1 MKKILLMCLLLGGTA
16 LTATAQNNDR
26 ELQKRDSIN
35 QESRFNALDY
45 LFQPRYR
52 YNEEPWEKNSFWD
65 HTYLQVGTGA
75 FQFDSKGSPSLD
87 FLQAMNV
94 TIGHDFSAFHSA
106 RIGAGFNF
114 SRAAKGGL
122 DNMKIFDVHA
132 DWLFNL
138 SNYTAGYKKA
148 RYVDVQTIAGLGV
161 ERINLGG
168 KTATALEA
176 RLGTD
181 VRFRLGTRNYL
192 SLEPMVTIM
201 QNKDLYPG
209 SADFLLNYGLN
220 LNWGYYIHPDAVI
233 AHPKAGAEDLNPV
246 FFELGAGAVFRGAN
260 DLRTFKTTGP
270 TYAFNVGKWMSPVWG
285 ARLGL
290 QVGAPIYTYTT
301 VQGDVMNNAATFLA
315 GNAEL
320 LFNPFGLK
328 DTYNADQKYGA
339 FLFGGM
345 TYGVHMPNQGDN
357 MAFRGYTGGLNLWK
371 RIDKNAELFIEPR
384 VTRVMYAQNQIL
396 PNENLYSL
404 MAGVRMKTY
413 PYMERLQRATETFDA
428 RYWFLQL
435 GYGFGV
441 NTQDIWTNGTSRQ
454 NWRGTWDLGLGYRY
468 SNLSALRLVAGQNFN
483 MYTDN
488 DYRETS
494 LSLQYMANLNT
505 MLNRYSSEDRLNT
518 WLYAGPYVMDKNIP
532 SGAQW
537 RVGGT
542 AGVNFDYALNNTTS
556 LFVQPGVRY
565 DFKDKDWSVDYKLG
579 VAYRFDN
586 GTNYNTFWN
595 TDAYFEV
602 GAGVEHLT
610 QEGLDYGWGPQIQL
624 GFGKWYDRVLGSR
637 FTGRAAVVNSDHR
650 AVNTVG
656 LNADVM
662 LDPISLLNPNYE
674 RRTAKAGLS
683 LFFGG
688 NFGVVNER
696 GHLQDY
702 ENHIFS
708 GFSQGAQLW
717 TRINPNTRLFA
728 EGRYGL
734 NRTGIWNQNNILRP
748 LDITLGIAFDY
759 DETGGRASHVGRPG
773 QADPTLEE
781 TLLRYKSLLEHKY
794 WFIQADFGGNV
805 NQTRQ
810 WMNGNSKQNWRGEWG
825 TALGYRWSNLSAARL
840 ALGQDWTFGREDWR
854 EITAGVDYM
863 LNVNAL
869 MNHSDGD
876 DRWNLWALAG
886 PYAAAYHENGDDEF
900 YAGVNAGFQL
910 SYQLN
915 KTTSLYIQPQVRK
928 RFGAT
933 KDFSMLAKAGV
944 SYRFDNGAYYDTFW
958 NENSF
963 FEFGAG
969 AQTIM
974 DTDEND
980 TQEWG
985 PRVEFG
991 FGKWYDRVLG
1001 TKVMASLSGNN
1012 GSYQNTRT
1020 VNVLTDLMIDPIG
1033 LLSKNYDRQSA
1044 KAGIYF
1050 LVGGEFGVMNEYRND
1065 GWDRGYTHL
1074 MSGFNEGAQIWV
1086 RTSPTSRV
1094 YAQGRFSQIHAGNWT
1109 TGRFFKPVV
1118 FTVGASFDY
1127 NAKFMR
1133 EAVREEK
1140 DREFFVQAGAGFAKR
1155 FNGPLYGMMQNNTI
1169 FAAAAGLQTS
1179 GLHGVRVAADMDTD
1193 KDAKSLNVAA
1203 AYQMNLL
1210 HLFQGAGSDSSKTF
1224 GVYAFAGPL
1233 MHFQGGEDKATALG
1247 VNVGAELRVNLFGGT
1262 YLHFT
1267 PSYSY
1272 YSQNGT
1278 PTAWLNGVGGLG
1290 FRF

>member
-1 MKKILLMCLLLGGTA
+1 MCLLLGGTA

-26 ELQKRDSIN
+26 ELQKRDSLN

-52 YNEEPWEKNSFWD
+52 YSEEPWEKNSFWD

-106 RIGAGFNF
+106 RIGAGYNF

-246 FFELGAGAVFRGAN
+246 FFELGAGAVFRSGN

-270 TYAFNVGKWMSPVWG
+270 VYAFNVGKWMSPVWG
-285 ARLGL
+285 ARFGL
-290 QVGAPIYTYTT
+290 QIGAPIRDYFMER
-301 VQGDVMNNAATFLA
+301 GDVRNHAVTYLA

-345 TYGVHMPNQGDN
+345 TYGTNIPDHSKNI
-357 MAFRGYTGGLNLWK
+357 AFRGYTAGLDLWK
-371 RIDKNAELFIEPR
+371 RIDKNAELFVEPR

-413 PYMERLQRATETFDA
+413 PYMERLQRATENFDA

-435 GYGFGV
+435 GYGFGF
-441 NTQDIWTNGTSRQ
+441 NTQESWVNGTTRQ
-454 NWRGTWDLGLGYRY
+454 NWRGNWDLGLGYRY

-518 WLYAGPYVMDKNIP
+518 WLFAGPYVADKNIP

-537 RVGGT
+537 RMGAT

-556 LFVQPGVRY
+556 LFVEPGVRY
-565 DFKDKDWSVDYKLG
+565 QFKDNDWSINYKLG

-586 GTNYNTFWN
+586 GTNYDTFWN

-662 LDPISLLNPNYE
+662 LDPISLLNSNYE

-696 GHLQDY
+696 GHSQDY
-702 ENHIFS
+702 ENHMFA

-748 LDITLGIAFDY
+748 LDITLGLAFDY

-840 ALGQDWTFGREDWR
+840 ALGQNFTAGREDWR
-854 EITAGVDYM
+854 EITIGANYM
-863 LNVNAL
+863 LNINAL
-869 MNHSDGD
+869 MNHADGD
-876 DRWNLWALAG
+876 DRWNLWAMAG
-886 PYAAAYHENGDDEF
+886 PYAAAYHENGDEF
-900 YAGVNAGFQL
+900 WYGGVSAGFQL
-910 SYQLN
+910 GYQLN
-915 KTTSLYIQPQVRK
+915 KTTSIYVQPEVRK
-928 RFGAT
+928 RLGGS

-963 FEFGAG
+963 FEFGVG
-969 AQTIM
+969 AQQVLGAE
-974 DTDEND
+974 DE
-980 TQEWG
+980 QEWG

-991 FGKWYDRVLG
+991 FGKWFDRVLG
-1001 TKVMASLSGNN
+1001 IKAIAGLSGNN
-1012 GSYQNTRT
+1012 GSFQHTRT
-1020 VNVLTDLMIDPIG
+1020 TGITTDLMIDPIS
-1033 LLSKNYDRQSA
+1033 LVSSNYDRTTAS
-1044 KAGIYF
+1044 AGINF
-1050 LVGGEFGVMNEYRND
+1050 LLGGEFGLQHEYRKPYNH
-1065 GWDRGYTHL
+1065 GYTHL
-1074 MSGFNEGAQIWV
+1074 ISGFNEGAQVWV
-1086 RTSPTSRV
+1086 RTSPTSKV
-1094 YAQGRFSQIHAGNWT
+1094 YVQGRYAQIHAGNWT
-1109 TGRFFKPVV
+1109 TGRFYKPLT

-1140 DREFFVQAGAGFAKR
+1140 DREIFVEVGAGLAER
-1155 FNGPLYGMMQNNTI
+1155 FNGEWNDMPSHLLLGGAI
-1169 FAAAAGLQTS
+1169 GLQTNT
-1179 GLHGVRVAADMDTD
+1179 LHGARLSGDFFS
-1193 KDAKSLNVAA
+1193 KDGNQEINIAA

-1210 HLFQGAGSDSSKTF
+1210 RLLQGADSSKTF
-1224 GVYAFAGPL
+1224 GLYAFAGPMVNL
-1233 MHFQGGEDKATALG
+1233 SKYAEESTTSLG
-1247 VNVGAELRVNLFGGT
+1247 AQIGASLRVNLFGGT

-1267 PSYSY
+1267 PSFNY
-1272 YSQNGT
+1272 YSQDGSPRT
-1278 PTAWLNGVGGLG
+1278 WLRGLG
-1290 FRF
+1290 GIGVRF